1 MHLVYKLGSNYMRR
15 TSMHMRASQF
25 AQFPRPTGR
34 VVFFG
39 DSITEGG
46 LWDEW
51 FPKAAPANRGIG
63 GNTIADLLGRLDTA
77 IDRPAAVFLLIGT
90 NDLGLGHGVPKVAG
104 EMRALVSRIRERGS
118 GAPLFVQSVMPRQ
131 AKFADRI
138 RQLNSRYREIAAD
151 AEAEYIDLW
160 PALADAN
167 GALRAEYTRDKLHLG
182 GAGYAA
188 WVDVLRPYVARFPVG
203 G

>member
-1 MHLVYKLGSNYMRR
+1 MLIYRLGRRYLLR
-15 TSMHMRASQF
+15 TSIAMRASQF
-25 AQFPRPTGR
+25 AQLPVPTGR

-51 FPKAAPANRGIG
+51 FPQLRPVNRGIG
-63 GNTIADLLGRLDTA
+63 GNTIDDLRGRLDTA
-77 IDRPAAVFLLIGT
+77 IDAPAAIFLLIGT
-90 NDLGLGHGVPKVAG
+90 NDLGLGRSPGQVGDNLRKLVA
-104 EMRALVSRIRERGS
+104 ELRERAPH
-118 GAPLFVQSVMPRQ
+118 APLHVQSVMPRK

-138 RQLNSRYREIAAD
+138 REVNSAAWEIAAEAD
-151 AEAEYIDLW
+151 ATYIDLW

-167 GALRAEYTRDKLHLG
+167 GALRPEFTRDGLHLS

-188 WVDVLRPYVARFPVG
+188 WIEVLRTHVAALGVEH
-203 G
+203 